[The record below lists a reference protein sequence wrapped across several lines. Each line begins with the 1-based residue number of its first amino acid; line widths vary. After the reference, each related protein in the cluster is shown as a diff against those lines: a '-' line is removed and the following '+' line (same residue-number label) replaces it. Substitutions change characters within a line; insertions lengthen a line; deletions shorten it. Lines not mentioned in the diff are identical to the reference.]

1 MRVTKAKYQRE
12 GSESI
17 IEDYKEE
24 LKGQVEQLN
33 YYIKLADERLK
44 KSKRIE
50 KRVVCTST
58 RKNGF
63 QYYLMEDG
71 KRAYVK
77 AKDMDAVRNIVQ
89 KDYDESIYNALVT
102 VRYRIERFLKLYDVT
117 MIDDTYRKMSE
128 ARKRLVEPLIPTD
141 EQYVEEWYLKH
152 KDNQNTFPVQ
162 GTYLTARGE
171 SVRSKSEKIIADL
184 FDKYD
189 IPYRY
194 EPMLKLKDGRGLFPD
209 FAVLNVRRRRT
220 FYWEH
225 FGLITDGEY
234 AKKTLHK
241 LNVYEESGYVIGED
255 ILFSTESDTMP
266 LNVGLFEQKIRKH
279 LL

>member
-1 MRVTKAKYQRE
+1 M
-12 GSESI
+12 
-17 IEDYKEE
+17 
-24 LKGQVEQLN
+24 GQVEQLN
-33 YYIKLADERLK
+33 HYIKLADDRLK
-44 KSKRIE
+44 KRRKVE
-50 KRVVCTST
+50 KRGVCTST

-63 QYYLMEDG
+63 QYYLMEEG
-71 KRAYVK
+71 RRTYVK
-77 AKDMDAVRNIVQ
+77 AKDMDAVRCIVQ
-89 KDYDESIYNALVT
+89 KDYDESVYNALVT
-102 VRYRIERFLKLYDVT
+102 VRDRIERFLKLYDVAI
-117 MIDDTYRKMSE
+117 IDDTYSKMSE

-141 EQYVEEWYLKH
+141 EQFVEDWYLKH
-152 KDNQNTFPVQ
+152 KDNQNTFPEQ

-194 EPMLKLKDGRGLFPD
+194 EPMLKLKDGRGVFPD

-225 FGLITDGEY
+225 FGLITDGDY

-241 LNVYEESGYVIGED
+241 LNIYEESGYAVGED
-255 ILFSTESDTMP
+255 ILFSMESDTMP
-266 LNVGLFEQKIRKH
+266 LNVSLLEQKIRKY